1 MRKLRSIAVRLGRLF
16 STTRREREW
25 KAEFESHLE
34 MHTEDKMRAGLS
46 AEEARRQALIEFGGL
61 ASTKDSMRDQAGFV
75 WLDTALR
82 DVGYAFRALRRSPAF
97 TVTAILSLTLGLGAS
112 LAVFT
117 VADNLLIRPLPY
129 RDASRLL
136 MIWES
141 HVDPHNVVSPA
152 NYLDWKRQNDIF
164 EDIAAVSPARSAIL
178 TRNGRAEE
186 FLAQSVTA
194 NFFPL
199 LGVQPVR
206 GRLFTGKEDRAPG
219 QVMLI
224 SYRLWQSWFG
234 GNENVVGRNVAINSL
249 PFTILGVLPPN
260 FHFLSRDTEIWAP
273 LGLDPARDYRKTS
286 GRWLFSIGRLR
297 PHVTIRNAQ
306 SHMAALARRLEQ
318 AYPEFNTNWRVNLEP
333 L

>member
-1 MRKLRSIAVRLGRLF
+1 MRKLRGIAVRLGRLF
-16 STTRREREW
+16 SAARREREW

-34 MHTEDKMRAGLS
+34 MHIEDKMRAGLS
-46 AEEARRQALIEFGGL
+46 AEEARRQALIAFGGL

-82 DVGYAFRALRRSPAF
+82 DIGYALRALRRSPAF
-97 TVTAILSLTLGLGAS
+97 TATAILSLTLGLGAS

-136 MIWES
+136 MIWEN
-141 HVDPHNVVSPA
+141 HGGDDHNVVSPA
-152 NYLDWKRQNDIF
+152 NYLDWKRQNDVF

-206 GRLFTGKEDRAPG
+206 GRLFTGKE
-219 QVMLI
+219 
-224 SYRLWQSWFG
+224 
-234 GNENVVGRNVAINSL
+234 
-249 PFTILGVLPPN
+249 
-260 FHFLSRDTEIWAP
+260 
-273 LGLDPARDYRKTS
+273 
-286 GRWLFSIGRLR
+286 
-297 PHVTIRNAQ
+297 
-306 SHMAALARRLEQ
+306 
-318 AYPEFNTNWRVNLEP
+318 
-333 L
+333 